1 MNRQNIHTLNTLK
14 CALPHTPTNTQMHTH
29 PYKWTSDLCAS
40 LVSSLNL
47 DILLL
52 DSFHF
57 FSRSAHAYVV
67 HLLDCARLIKGTRTL
82 KNTHYMNT
90 QASESTDYIYSYC
103 HIHMYTCTHNGT
115 YTCSHKLTHARIH
128 TKT

>member
-1 MNRQNIHTLNTLK
+1 MWRMYQSMSHATARNHATWSIVATIVYNVDVEQDNEPSWHDQRSLWRYRLRHCFMNRQNIHTLNTLK

-67 HLLDCARLIKGTRTL
+67 HLFDCARLI
-82 KNTHYMNT
+82 
-90 QASESTDYIYSYC
+90 
-103 HIHMYTCTHNGT
+103 
-115 YTCSHKLTHARIH
+115 
-128 TKT
+128 